1 MADDANASMLRDE
14 PTAAGDSRQIAISS
28 EHDIVGARRASRE
41 IGTRLGFSA
50 VELTLIATAISE
62 LARNIVAYAGAGD
75 VNISLVRRGRRQGM
89 LIRARDSGPGIRDL
103 RRALAGGYSTC
114 RGLGLGLSG
123 VRRLMDEF
131 EIVSLASSGTDV
143 TVHKW
148 KR

>member
-1 MADDANASMLRDE
+1 MADDPNAFMLRDE
-14 PTAAGDSRQIAISS
+14 PTATGDSRQIAISS
-28 EHDIVGARRASRE
+28 EHDIIGARRAGRE

-50 VELTLIATAISE
+50 VELTLIVTAISE

-75 VNISLVRRGRRQGM
+75 VRISPVRRGRRQGM

-103 RRALAGGYSTC
+103 QRAIAGGYSTS